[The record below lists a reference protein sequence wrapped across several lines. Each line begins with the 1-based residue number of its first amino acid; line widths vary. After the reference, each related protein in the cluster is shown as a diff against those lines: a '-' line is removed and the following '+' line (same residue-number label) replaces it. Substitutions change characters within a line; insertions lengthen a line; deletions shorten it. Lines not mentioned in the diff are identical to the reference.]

1 MCSISQIWRS
11 DKVLFVLY
19 VGDTKVKVAYTS
31 NNYRYLDLLRL
42 YAPDKYI
49 IVIITSIVKREPSSA
64 LLDAS
69 MSSSDGSITEQIELR
84 FVDV

>member
-1 MCSISQIWRS
+1 M
-11 DKVLFVLY
+11 
-19 VGDTKVKVAYTS
+19 
-31 NNYRYLDLLRL
+31 YLDLLRL